1 MALSKTKLREIV
13 RSLNVTDHSDYCD
26 FLALVFAAAKAEDPS
41 YSYVRFSEDLGV
53 GSANAQSIIVGRR
66 KLTLKAAERLCEALT
81 MTGVQKRYFLN
92 LVEQKRAKSTTERDS
107 IFDERLELRQRLLPT
122 ELDRKQLAFFE
133 HWYHAAILEILRL
146 KESKDDA
153 AWLSNELSP
162 TVPESKVEESL
173 KLLTELGYLRRDD
186 HRQRLYP
193 TDVTITTGNEVIGL
207 ALVSYHRQMLKLA
220 MDAIEGVAAEE
231 RDISA
236 LTLMATPELVAQFKE
251 EIAGVRKRFLALAA
265 AETHATEVVQLNMQL
280 FPLKKKTKGDTP

>member
-53 GSANAQSIIVGRR
+53 GSANAQSIIVSRR
-66 KLTLKAAERLCEALT
+66 KLTIKAAERLCEALT
-81 MTGVQKRYFLN
+81 MTGVQKCYFLN
-92 LVEQKRAKSTTERDS
+92 LVEQKRAKSTAERDS

-122 ELDRKQLAFFE
+122 ELDRRQLAFFE

-146 KESKDDA
+146 DEARDDA

-162 TVPESKVEESL
+162 TVPENKVEDSL

-186 HRQRLYP
+186 QRQRLYP

-280 FPLKKKTKGDTP
+280 FPLKKKKKGDTP

>member
-92 LVEQKRAKSTTERDS
+92 LVEQKRAKSATERDS

-122 ELDRKQLAFFE
+122 ELDRRQLAFFE

-146 KESKDDA
+146 DEARDDA

-162 TVPESKVEESL
+162 TVPESKVEDSL

>member
-13 RSLNVTDHSDYCD
+13 RSLNVTDHSDVRD

-53 GSANAQSIIVGRR
+53 GSANAQSIIAGRR
-66 KLTLKAAERLCEALT
+66 KLTLKAAERLCEALA

-92 LVEQKRAKSTTERDS
+92 LVEQKRAKSATERDA

-122 ELDRKQLAFFE
+122 ELDRRQLAFFE

-146 KESKDDA
+146 EEAKDDA
-153 AWLSNELSP
+153 VWLSNELSP

-186 HRQRLYP
+186 KRQRLYP

-220 MDAIEGVAAEE
+220 MDAIEGVAAED

-236 LTLMATPELVAQFKE
+236 LTLMATPELVAQFKDE
-251 EIAGVRKRFLALAA
+251 VAGLRKRFLALAA
-265 AETHATEVVQLNMQL
+265 AEPHATEVVQLNMQL
-280 FPLKKKTKGDTP
+280 FSLKKRKGDIP

>member
-1 MALSKTKLREIV
+1 M
-13 RSLNVTDHSDYCD
+13 TDHSDYCD

-41 YSYVRFSEDLGV
+41 YSYVCFSEDLGV
-53 GSANAQSIIVGRR
+53 GSANAHSMIVGRR
-66 KLTLKAAERLCEALT
+66 KLTLKAAERLCEALA

-92 LVEQKRAKSTTERDS
+92 LVEQKRAKSATERDA

-122 ELDRKQLAFFE
+122 ELDRRQLAFFE

-146 KESKDDA
+146 EEAKDDA
-153 AWLSNELSP
+153 VWLSNELSP

-186 HRQRLYP
+186 KRQRLYP

-220 MDAIEGVAAEE
+220 MDAIEGVAAED

-236 LTLMATPELVAQFKE
+236 LTLMATPELVAQFKDE
-251 EIAGVRKRFLALAA
+251 VAGLRKRFLALAA
-265 AETHATEVVQLNMQL
+265 AEPHATEVVQLNMQL
-280 FPLKKKTKGDTP
+280 FSLKKRKGDIP

>member
-41 YSYVRFSEDLGV
+41 YSYVRYSEDLGV

-107 IFDERLELRQRLLPT
+107 IFDERLELKQRLLPT

-146 KESKDDA
+146 EEARDDA
-153 AWLSNELSP
+153 AWLSHELSP

-186 HRQRLYP
+186 QRQRLYP

-236 LTLMATPELVAQFKE
+236 LTLMATPELVAKFKDE
-251 EIAGVRKRFLALAA
+251 VAGLRKRFLALAA

>member
-13 RSLNVTDHSDYCD
+13 RSLNVTDHSDVRD

-53 GSANAQSIIVGRR
+53 GSANAQSIIAGRR
-66 KLTLKAAERLCEALT
+66 KLTLKAAERLCEALA

-92 LVEQKRAKSTTERDS
+92 LVEQKRAKSATERDA

-122 ELDRKQLAFFE
+122 ELDRRQLAFFE

-146 KESKDDA
+146 EEAKDDA
-153 AWLSNELSP
+153 VWLSNELSP

-173 KLLTELGYLRRDD
+173 KLLTELGDLRRDD
-186 HRQRLYP
+186 KRQRLYP

-220 MDAIEGVAAEE
+220 MDAIEGVAAED

-236 LTLMATPELVAQFKE
+236 LTLMATPELVAQFKDE
-251 EIAGVRKRFLALAA
+251 VAGLRKRFLALAA
-265 AETHATEVVQLNMQL
+265 AEPHATEVVQLNMQL
-280 FPLKKKTKGDTP
+280 FSLKKRKGDIP

>member
-13 RSLNVTDHSDYCD
+13 RSLNVTDHSDVRD

-53 GSANAQSIIVGRR
+53 GSANAQSIIAGRR
-66 KLTLKAAERLCEALT
+66 KLTLKAAERLCEALA

-92 LVEQKRAKSTTERDS
+92 LVEQKRAKSATERDA

-122 ELDRKQLAFFE
+122 ELDRRQLAFFE

-146 KESKDDA
+146 EEAKDDA
-153 AWLSNELSP
+153 VWLSNELSP

-186 HRQRLYP
+186 KRQRLYP

-220 MDAIEGVAAEE
+220 MDAIEGVAAED

-236 LTLMATPELVAQFKE
+236 LTLMATPELVAQFKDE
-251 EIAGVRKRFLALAA
+251 VAGLRKRFLALAA
-265 AETHATEVVQLNMQL
+265 AEPHATEVVQLNMQL
-280 FPLKKKTKGDTP
+280 FPLKKRKGDIP

>member
-41 YSYVRFSEDLGV
+41 YSYVRYSEDLGV

-107 IFDERLELRQRLLPT
+107 IFDERLELKQRLLPT

-146 KESKDDA
+146 EEARDDA
-153 AWLSNELSP
+153 AWLSHELSP

-186 HRQRLYP
+186 QRQRLYP

-236 LTLMATPELVAQFKE
+236 LTLMATPELVAQFKDE
-251 EIAGVRKRFLALAA
+251 VAGLRKRFLALAA